1 MTVRAKFTV
10 MQKTESP
17 TVWIEGKGYTQKAT
31 LVTFSPVYA
40 SPAKDATDR
49 GNACIEKPHFWRS
62 TPSGKIE
69 MLICNQAAADGFET
83 GRSYYVDFT
92 PADSA

>member
-10 MQKTESP
+10 MQKTETP

-31 LVTFSPVYA
+31 LVAFSPVYA
-40 SPAKDATDR
+40 SPPNDSKDR
-49 GNACIEKPHFWRS
+49 GNACIENRIFGEA

-92 PADSA
+92 PVD